1 MTLRVM
7 EPKVPLDGIRARLRS
22 LGLLEQAAGTS
33 FLYRLS
39 EPEQRILLILHA
51 TGGAAQVYLYPQAL
65 GRAPGSTQWF
75 YAALEAAGFGM
86 GSKAGPSI
94 ALPLTDAALMDVFW
108 THCARLLAGDGS
120 VEGVAL

>member
-1 MTLRVM
+1 MSVRVV
-7 EPKVPLDGIRARLRS
+7 EPAVPLDGVRGRLRS

-39 EPEQRILLILHA
+39 EPEWRILLILHA
-51 TGGAAQVYLYPQAL
+51 TGRNAQVYLYPQAL

-94 ALPLTDAALMDVFW
+94 TLPLADAALLDVFW
-108 THCARLLAGDGS
+108 TQLARLLAGD
-120 VEGVAL
+120 VTAEEVAP